1 MGNKTWYITGT
12 SRGFGRTW
20 AISALERG
28 DRVAATAR
36 DVSTLGELVTR
47 YGDAVLP
54 LELEVTSRAAS
65 FDAIGKA
72 HQHFGRL
79 DVVINNAGYG
89 QFGFVEE
96 LSEAEARAQIET
108 NLFGALWTT
117 QAAIPLLRA
126 QGGGH
131 IVQVSSIGGVAA
143 FPSLGIYHASKWAL
157 EGLTEALA
165 AGVGMF
171 GIRTTLIEPG
181 GYATDWG
188 GASAHRS
195 TALPQYQPIRDALMA
210 SWAGMQQP
218 AADAG
223 GGGAG
228 GCEADLNTDEN
239 NCGACFRTCEGPGVA
254 FPMCKGGECV
264 SICESGFVDINHP
277 DKSMPDDGCE
287 KPGLRV
293 FLKEAPVEPIFG
305 DDLSD
310 ADAACQIA
318 ASDAALEGEWR
329 AWLVNSQSTPLTRFM
344 PLPPNNVPFY
354 RLDNEL
360 AAMSFTSF
368 ATNMGQLSNPIN
380 VNEFGQSLRMGEYV
394 PVWIG
399 ATSGAGSGAHCNDWN
414 EVPLGVPK
422 VPFARFGNS
431 NATTAAWANAGTV
444 PCAVFDVDQ
453 QLVEPTMGRLYCFEQ
468 VPPP

>member
-1 MGNKTWYITGT
+1 MGHKTWYITGC
-12 SRGFGRTW
+12 SRGFGRAW
-20 AISALERG
+20 ARAALERG

-36 DVSTLGELVTR
+36 DVSTLAELVTR
-47 YGDAVLP
+47 FGDAVLP
-54 LELEVTSRAAS
+54 LELEVTDRAAS
-65 FDAIGKA
+65 VEAIGKA

-89 QFGFVEE
+89 HFGFVEE

-165 AGVGMF
+165 AEVAMF

-218 AADAG
+218 AADA
-223 GGGAG
+223 
-228 GCEADLNTDEN
+228 
-239 NCGACFRTCEGPGVA
+239 
-254 FPMCKGGECV
+254 
-264 SICESGFVDINHP
+264 
-277 DKSMPDDGCE
+277 
-287 KPGLRV
+287 
-293 FLKEAPVEPIFG
+293 
-305 DDLSD
+305 
-310 ADAACQIA
+310 
-318 ASDAALEGEWR
+318 
-329 AWLVNSQSTPLTRFM
+329 
-344 PLPPNNVPFY
+344 
-354 RLDNEL
+354 
-360 AAMSFTSF
+360 
-368 ATNMGQLSNPIN
+368 
-380 VNEFGQSLRMGEYV
+380 
-394 PVWIG
+394 
-399 ATSGAGSGAHCNDWN
+399 
-414 EVPLGVPK
+414 
-422 VPFARFGNS
+422 
-431 NATTAAWANAGTV
+431 TTAAVLACVDAENPPTRLLLGSFAHDTAMHVYEQRQKVWKAWEAVSRGADGT
-444 PCAVFDVDQ
+444 
-453 QLVEPTMGRLYCFEQ
+453 
-468 VPPP
+468 